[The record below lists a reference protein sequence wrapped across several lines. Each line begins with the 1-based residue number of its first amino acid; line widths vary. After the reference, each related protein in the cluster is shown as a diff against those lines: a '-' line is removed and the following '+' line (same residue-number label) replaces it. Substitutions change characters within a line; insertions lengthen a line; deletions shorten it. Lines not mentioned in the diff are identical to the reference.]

1 MKNKI
6 YFNVFLFSLIY
17 FALGILFYSLTNGQ
31 PFQSL
36 SQSGFDKILDF
47 IIKSEELNR
56 INSYLEQADKK
67 FFFLTPLLP
76 SQVKSL

>member
-1 MKNKI
+1 MLIYIKI

-31 PFQSL
+31 PFQFD
-36 SQSGFDKILDF
+36 QSGFDKILDF

-67 FFFLTPLLP
+67 FFFFYCAIYF
-76 SQVKSL
+76 